1 MSERRDQRRQ
11 ERCPTCYLSFRSHS
25 FSLTAN
31 DSDTPQHS
39 FAPSWAAT
47 TGWGGAT
54 IPWWWGLRTLCY
66 FLTSWVICLSGT
78 FIKKDK
84 YNLNTFLLKFKC
96 MSKRFKRE
104 SSPREPTRH
113 SPGTL
118 AMQRTWELQ
127 TKKLSRILPGW
138 LASMT
143 TALLVDL
150 VLVQIQTSE
159 DISSCCR
166 SSFCCSC
173 TQKLMR
179 EITTLYKNNCY
190 KEYYWKSKNM
200 NIIDHITLLSYLSSL
215 WNLRMAEWKLH
226 VRTLSS
232 WSNLSK
238 LLWDPIF
245 FLGLSGPGTSL

>member
-1 MSERRDQRRQ
+1 MHVKIVKNRE
-11 ERCPTCYLSFRSHS
+11 
-25 FSLTAN
+25 FS
-31 DSDTPQHS
+31 
-39 FAPSWAAT
+39 
-47 TGWGGAT
+47 
-54 IPWWWGLRTLCY
+54 
-66 FLTSWVICLSGT
+66 
-78 FIKKDK
+78 
-84 YNLNTFLLKFKC
+84 
-96 MSKRFKRE
+96 RE
-104 SSPREPTRH
+104 VNRH
-113 SPGTL
+113 WPGTL

-150 VLVQIQTSE
+150 VLVQIQTSD

-166 SSFCCSC
+166 RSFCCSC
-173 TQKLMR
+173 RQKLMHQ
-179 EITTLYKNNCY
+179 ITTLYKINCN
-190 KEYYWKSKNM
+190 KEYYRKSKNM
-200 NIIDHITLLSYLSSL
+200 NIIDHIRLLSYLNYF
-215 WNLRMAEWKLH
+215 WNLIMVEWKLD

>member
-1 MSERRDQRRQ
+1 MHVKTVQ
-11 ERCPTCYLSFRSHS
+11 
-25 FSLTAN
+25 
-31 DSDTPQHS
+31 
-39 FAPSWAAT
+39 
-47 TGWGGAT
+47 
-54 IPWWWGLRTLCY
+54 
-66 FLTSWVICLSGT
+66 
-78 FIKKDK
+78 
-84 YNLNTFLLKFKC
+84 
-96 MSKRFKRE
+96 KRE
-104 SSPREPTRH
+104 FSRELTRH

-179 EITTLYKNNCY
+179 EITTLYKIKCS
-190 KEYYWKSKNM
+190 KEYYRKSKNM
-200 NIIDHITLLSYLSSL
+200 NIIDHMALLSYLSCF
-215 WNLRMAEWKLH
+215 WNLRMVEWKRH

-245 FLGLSGPGTSL
+245 FLGLCGPGTSL